1 MIKRNISFG
10 VALILSVFVV
20 LSVCLQ
26 TSNVLAGAAAS
37 PSAALSV
44 PKGLDHVANQKHHDV
59 YMKTKA
65 NGWITGCVTDAVTDV
80 ILANVQIEVHARI
93 VDKLSDG
100 TLVLRPMEETIPLG
114 ITSYTN
120 SKGKFKVKVP
130 LDEDANYFKVIVH
143 TEGYQEQQNVLVRV
157 EHLKHIVVSFQ
168 LIKDELTPQETEIV
182 DQKHELH
189 KMSLIEKNPLFIQT
203 IDTAKKAETEKTPPY
218 PTDKE
223 ESFFYQQ
230 TYTVPDQVYVVNLN
244 VAIRPPWK

>member
-1 MIKRNISFG
+1 
-10 VALILSVFVV
+10 
-20 LSVCLQ
+20 
-26 TSNVLAGAAAS
+26 
-37 PSAALSV
+37 
-44 PKGLDHVANQKHHDV
+44 
-59 YMKTKA
+59 MKTKA

-80 ILANVQIEVHARI
+80 TLANVQIEVHARI

-182 DQKHELH
+182 DQKHEL
-189 KMSLIEKNPLFIQT
+189 
-203 IDTAKKAETEKTPPY
+203 
-218 PTDKE
+218 
-223 ESFFYQQ
+223 
-230 TYTVPDQVYVVNLN
+230 
-244 VAIRPPWK
+244 R